1 MESNASGVLIEGVDS
16 VGNSSNGFKIGHITS
31 TGRLQMRC
39 GSTGGVELFA
49 GNTSWSSLSDERAK
63 DIIEP
68 ITNALDKVNKLRS
81 VIGKYKADDEGIR
94 RSFLIAQDVQQV
106 LPEAVEKTNFEIDGD
121 EYLALTYD
129 AIIPLLVAGV
139 KELKKIYQIL
149 MVINK

>member
-1 MESNASGVLIEGVDS
+1 
-16 VGNSSNGFKIGHITS
+16 
-31 TGRLQMRC
+31 MRC
-39 GSTGGVELFA
+39 GSSGGVELFA

-68 ITNALDKVNKLRS
+68 ISNALYKVNKLRS

-94 RSFLIAQDVQQV
+94 RSFLIAQDVKQV

-129 AIIPLLVAGV
+129 AIIPLLVASV
-139 KELKKIYQIL
+139 KEITKELDALK
-149 MVINK
+149 NK